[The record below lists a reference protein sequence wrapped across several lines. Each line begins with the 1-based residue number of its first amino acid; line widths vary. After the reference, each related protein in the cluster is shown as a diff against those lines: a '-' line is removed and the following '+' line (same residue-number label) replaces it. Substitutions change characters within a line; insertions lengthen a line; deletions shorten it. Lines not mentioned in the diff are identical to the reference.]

1 MLLVSL
7 IHCYSVFLSPHSLH
21 IIIVVVVIVVV
32 VVVVVV
38 VFMVSVQAH
47 PYTYHPLVNLRPS

>member
-38 VFMVSVQAH
+38 FMVSVQAH